1 MPRSRTA
8 STSTRRPAAFPELK
22 EAIAE
27 KLSRENGVDYSPTE
41 VVACVGGKQAVCN
54 VFLAICNPGDEV
66 VVHAPTWPTFLEQ
79 IKLAQGTHVTV
90 PLASPFAITADPL
103 LERISSKTRAILINS
118 PCNPTGQVADPA
130 EIRKLAAA
138 CVERGIYLIADETY
152 EHFLYG
158 DAEHLSPASMGPDEK
173 AHVITVNTVSKT
185 YAMTGWRLG
194 YVAGPEPVI
203 KAINDLMSQITSNP
217 TSASQKAAIAAL
229 TGPQDC
235 VREMVAEFRE
245 RRTLLVEGLRK
256 AGYTCALPGGA
267 FYAFP
272 QVKGDEQDMAVAD
285 RLLEEAHVATV
296 PGSSFLAD
304 GYLRMSYATSR
315 EKLQEGL
322 ERLRKASYN
331 PGVTGTALPRPAMPA
346 SRVNRRAIAN
356 RPYWS
361 FGQPQGSP
369 LPDVQASATVRPYW
383 MSGRPLRPA
392 YGQPLWSPE

>member
-1 MPRSRTA
+1 MAPLSSAQAVADRILALTPSPTMAMDAKAKAMLRSGIDVINLSVGEPDFDT
-8 STSTRRPAAFPELK
+8 PAHIKEAAIAAIQDGFNKYTPAGGIPELK

-79 IKLAQGTHVTV
+79 IKLAQGTAVTV
-90 PLASPFAITADPL
+90 PLASPFAITAEPL
-103 LERISSKTRAILINS
+103 LERISAKTRAILINS
-118 PCNPTGQVADPA
+118 PCNPTGVVADPA

-152 EHFLYG
+152 EHFIYG
-158 DAEHLSPASMGPDEK
+158 DAEHLSPAALGPDEK

-203 KAINDLMSQITSNP
+203 KAINDLMTQITSNP

-235 VREMVAEFRE
+235 VSEMVAEFRE
-245 RRTLLVEGLRK
+245 RRSLLVEGLRE
-256 AGYTCALPGGA
+256 AGYACVLPGGA

-285 RLLEEAHVATV
+285 RLLEEAHIATV

-315 EKLQEGL
+315 EKLQEAL
-322 ERLRKASYN
+322 ARLGKAS
-331 PGVTGTALPRPAMPA
+331 
-346 SRVNRRAIAN
+346 
-356 RPYWS
+356 
-361 FGQPQGSP
+361 
-369 LPDVQASATVRPYW
+369 
-383 MSGRPLRPA
+383 
-392 YGQPLWSPE
+392 

>member
-1 MPRSRTA
+1 MAPLSSAQAVADRILALTPSPTMAMDAKAKAMLRSGIDVINLSVGEPDFDTPEHIKA
-8 STSTRRPAAFPELK
+8 AAIAAIQDGFNKYTPAGGIPELK

-27 KLSRENGVDYSPTE
+27 KLSRENGVAYSPNE
-41 VVACVGGKQAVCN
+41 VVACVGGKHAVCN
-54 VFLAICNPGDEV
+54 VFLAICNAGDEV

-79 IKLAQGTHVTV
+79 IKLAQGEPVTV
-90 PLASPFAITADPL
+90 PLPSPFTITAEPL
-103 LERISSKTRAILINS
+103 LERITAKTRAILINS
-118 PCNPTGQVADPA
+118 PCNPTGVVADPA
-130 EIRKLAAA
+130 EIRKLAKA
-138 CVERGIYLIADETY
+138 CVERGIYFIADETY

-217 TSASQKAAIAAL
+217 TSAAQKAAIAAL

-256 AGYTCALPGGA
+256 VGYTCALPGGA

-315 EKLQEGL
+315 EKLQEAL
-322 ERLRKASYN
+322 DRLRKAS
-331 PGVTGTALPRPAMPA
+331 
-346 SRVNRRAIAN
+346 
-356 RPYWS
+356 
-361 FGQPQGSP
+361 
-369 LPDVQASATVRPYW
+369 
-383 MSGRPLRPA
+383 
-392 YGQPLWSPE
+392 

>member
-1 MPRSRTA
+1 MA
-8 STSTRRPAAFPELK
+8 SSPSGQAVADRILALTPSPTMAMDAKAKAMVRAGSDVINLSVGEPDFDTPAHIKAAAIGAIQDGFNKYTPAGGIPELK

-27 KLSRENGVDYSPTE
+27 KLARENGVAYSPNE

-66 VVHAPTWPTFLEQ
+66 IVHAPTWPTFLEQ
-79 IKLAQGTHVTV
+79 IKLAQGTPVTV
-90 PLASPFAITADPL
+90 PLAAPFAITADPL
-103 LERISSKTRAILINS
+103 LERITGNTRAILLNS
-118 PCNPTGQVADPA
+118 PCNPTGEVAPPD
-130 EIRKLAAA
+130 EIRKLARA

-158 DAEHLSPASMGPDEK
+158 DTEHLSPASMGPDEK

-203 KAINDLMSQITSNP
+203 AAINDLMTQITSNP
-217 TSASQKAAIAAL
+217 TSAAQKAAIAAL

-235 VREMVAEFRE
+235 VREMVAEFSE
-245 RRTLLVEGLRK
+245 RRALLVNGLRD
-256 AGYTCALPGGA
+256 AGYACALPGGA

-272 QVKGDEQDMAVAD
+272 HVKGGAQDMAVAD

-304 GYLRMSYATSR
+304 GHLRMSYATSR
-315 EKLQEGL
+315 EKLHEAL
-322 ERLRKASYN
+322 DRLRKL
-331 PGVTGTALPRPAMPA
+331 T
-346 SRVNRRAIAN
+346 
-356 RPYWS
+356 
-361 FGQPQGSP
+361 
-369 LPDVQASATVRPYW
+369 
-383 MSGRPLRPA
+383 
-392 YGQPLWSPE
+392 

>member
-1 MPRSRTA
+1 MAPLSSAQAVSDRILALTPSPTMAMDAKAKAMLRSGIDVINLSVGEPDFDT
-8 STSTRRPAAFPELK
+8 PAHIKEAAIAAIQDGFNKYTPAGGIPELK

-54 VFLAICNPGDEV
+54 VFLAICNSGDEI

-79 IKLAQGTHVTV
+79 IKLAQGTPVTV

-194 YVAGPEPVI
+194 YVAGPEPII
-203 KAINDLMSQITSNP
+203 KAINDLMTQLTSNP

-285 RLLEEAHVATV
+285 RLLEEAHIATV

-315 EKLQEGL
+315 EKLQEAL
-322 ERLRKASYN
+322 ARLRKAS
-331 PGVTGTALPRPAMPA
+331 
-346 SRVNRRAIAN
+346 
-356 RPYWS
+356 
-361 FGQPQGSP
+361 
-369 LPDVQASATVRPYW
+369 
-383 MSGRPLRPA
+383 
-392 YGQPLWSPE
+392 

>member
-1 MPRSRTA
+1 MAPLSSAQAVADRILALTPSPTMAMDAKAKAMLRSGIDVINLSVGEPDFDT
-8 STSTRRPAAFPELK
+8 PAHIKEAAIAAIQDGFNKYTPAGGIPELK

-118 PCNPTGQVADPA
+118 PCNPTGVVADPA

-194 YVAGPEPVI
+194 YVAGPEPDHQGHQRLDVTD
-203 KAINDLMSQITSNP
+203 NQQPNVSL
-217 TSASQKAAIAAL
+217 
-229 TGPQDC
+229 
-235 VREMVAEFRE
+235 AEGRY
-245 RRTLLVEGLRK
+245 RR
-256 AGYTCALPGGA
+256 
-267 FYAFP
+267 
-272 QVKGDEQDMAVAD
+272 AD
-285 RLLEEAHVATV
+285 RAA
-296 PGSSFLAD
+296 
-304 GYLRMSYATSR
+304 
-315 EKLQEGL
+315 
-322 ERLRKASYN
+322 RLRAGDGGRVQRAAHASRR
-331 PGVTGTALPRPAMPA
+331 GTA
-346 SRVNRRAIAN
+346 
-356 RPYWS
+356 
-361 FGQPQGSP
+361 
-369 LPDVQASATVRPYW
+369 
-383 MSGRPLRPA
+383 
-392 YGQPLWSPE
+392 